1 MASPNPARPE
11 RPLRTLGV
19 REECSDGVR
28 YLVSTV
34 PMMHDAV
41 AYSGH
46 FLVSSRGLLLI
57 AISNGAASGKQV
69 VVLEV
74 GASYADGSV
83 SPPCGSAVRLGDA
96 FSFDRGFS
104 TTWTVQQ
111 ILSIMDDEEAD
122 GVVGIGF

>member
-1 MASPNPARPE
+1 M
-11 RPLRTLGV
+11 
-19 REECSDGVR
+19 
-28 YLVSTV
+28 
-34 PMMHDAV
+34 
-41 AYSGH
+41 
-46 FLVSSRGLLLI
+46 
-57 AISNGAASGKQV
+57 
-69 VVLEV
+69 LEV